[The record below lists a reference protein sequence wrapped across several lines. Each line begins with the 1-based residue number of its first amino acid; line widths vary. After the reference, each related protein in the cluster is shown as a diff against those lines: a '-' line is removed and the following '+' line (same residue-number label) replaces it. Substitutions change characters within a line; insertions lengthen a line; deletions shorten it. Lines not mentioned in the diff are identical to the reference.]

1 MQTLTGSD
9 FKALMNNV
17 QKMKRSFFAKKVFVW
32 AVCVLSFS
40 LVNGQVNAT
49 GVQKD
54 AGIRTVLNFNTNWA
68 FYRNDAPNAEAID
81 YNDKDWYTVTVPHV
95 MRLEKKHNGG
105 NQVYQGIGWYRKYF
119 KVPSTFENKRLTICF
134 DGVQMNCDVFL
145 NGEKVCTHNGGYM
158 GFVIDITT
166 KVKFDRDNVLA
177 VRVSNI
183 NDPQTPP
190 GKPQEK
196 LDFNYYGGIYRDV
209 KLIATN
215 KLYISD
221 PLEANKTAGG
231 GLFVTYPKVTKQH
244 AEINIKTH
252 IVNDF
257 GTAQQVKLVTII
269 KDKNNKEVAQS
280 IVSNTVQHEQEFVQ
294 TISVNNPSLWH
305 PDHPYLY
312 LIASKVYVD
321 NKLVDDKI
329 TNIGVRTI
337 SFTSPSGKA
346 DGFYINGEKLY
357 LRGANRH
364 QCYQTIG
371 DAASNSMQYRDAL
384 QIKRGGFN
392 AVRAAHY
399 QQSPAFLNACDE
411 LGLMVIECEPG
422 WQFFNKDSVFINR
435 TFRDIREMVRRDR
448 NRPSV
453 FLWETSLNESPT
465 PATWAKQA
473 VAIAHEEMPNDQMFT
488 ADDFFANGSKCY
500 DVCYKV
506 INEDGSDPMPQ
517 MPVITR
523 EWGDTWIADPAKEN
537 GLRASRM
544 YTEKGL
550 INQCIL
556 RQNALNGTMLEEE
569 GGYWDHAKLDAND
582 RMSGYF
588 LWSFNDVTRGSD
600 PVTAFCGVVDAD
612 RYEKFGYYQLKAM
625 QSARNPNYGP
635 MVFVA
640 SFNNRPDIDT
650 SIIVF
655 SNCDKVKLYRN
666 KHFIKE
672 ISREENAAT
681 APFVAAKG
689 GSPYFRFD
697 VKKYEAGE
705 LKAEGWMDGKCV
717 AVHTI
722 ATPGIADHLEI
733 VFDDSGIKPVADAV
747 DMIPFHVKVCDK
759 NGTLVSNSEPFSA
772 YTIHLDVS
780 GAGSLIGADIARVE
794 AAIQHT
800 EGGIGYGIIRTT
812 GNAGNIII
820 TATSDNLKSAKKVIT
835 TIKSNEQFVQD
846 GKHYTWQTE
855 KENDAVSEEENS
867 GVKEQL
873 IKLTPSM
880 LKLNNDKLSAGIEK
894 IIDGNYST
902 VWIDESKIAPVELT
916 IDLEKQHSVKGCKI
930 VWGKDSDWYT
940 YSLQVSADGKEWQT
954 EVDNMKSSGQEY
966 KPLPFKHHSI
976 RYVRLILS
984 GVQSSQSKIAIKE
997 FELIAGDGE
1006 KD

>member
-1 MQTLTGSD
+1 
-9 FKALMNNV
+9 
-17 QKMKRSFFAKKVFVW
+17 MKHSFLINGILVW
-32 AVCVLSFS
+32 ALCVVGFPSVFAQGNTS
-40 LVNGQVNAT
+40 QQPAT
-49 GVQKD
+49 
-54 AGIRTVLNFNTNWA
+54 RTIQNFNTHWA
-68 FYRNDAPNAEAID
+68 FYRADLPHAEAVD
-81 YNDKDWYTVTVPHV
+81 YNDKDWYAVTVPHV

-105 NQVYQGIGWYRKYF
+105 NQVYQGIGWYRRYF
-119 KVPSTFENKRLTICF
+119 KVPSSFKNKRLTICF

-145 NGEKVCTHNGGYM
+145 NGEKVGTHNGGYM
-158 GFVIDITT
+158 GFVVDITN
-166 KVKFDRDNVLA
+166 KVKFDGDNVLA
-177 VRVSNI
+177 VRVSNL
-183 NDPQTPP
+183 NDPKTPP

-215 KLYISD
+215 KVYISD
-221 PLEANKTAGG
+221 PLEANKIAGG
-231 GLFVTYPKVTKQH
+231 GLFVTYPKVTKQM
-244 AEINIKTH
+244 AEVAIKTH
-252 IVNDF
+252 VVNDLVKE
-257 GTAQQVKLVTII
+257 QNVKLVTII
-269 KDKNNKEVAQS
+269 KDKNNKEVGRSVA
-280 IVSNTVQHEQEFVQ
+280 SNSFQREQEFTQ
-294 TISVNNPSLWH
+294 TIPINNPSLWH

-312 LIASKVYVD
+312 HVVSSVYVD
-321 NKLVDDKI
+321 DKLVDDKI
-329 TNIGVRTI
+329 TNIGIRTI

-364 QCYQTIG
+364 QCYQIIG

-399 QQSPAFLNACDE
+399 PQSPAFLNACDE

-422 WQFFNKDSVFINR
+422 WQFFSNDSVFTSR
-435 TFRDIREMVRRDR
+435 TFRDIREMIRRDR

-465 PATWAKQA
+465 PFSWAKQA

-488 ADDFFANGSKCY
+488 ADDFFANGKKCY
-500 DVCYKV
+500 DVSYKV
-506 INEDGSDPMPQ
+506 INEDGSDPNPQ

-588 LWSFNDVTRGSD
+588 LWSFNDVTRGGD
-600 PVTAFCGVVDAD
+600 AVTAFCGVVDAD

-625 QSARNPNYGP
+625 QSARNKNYGP

-666 KHFIKE
+666 NHFIRE
-672 ISREENAAT
+672 ITREENAAT

-689 GSPYFRFD
+689 GSPYYRFD
-697 VKKYEAGE
+697 VKTYEAGE
-705 LKAEGWMDGKCV
+705 LKAEGWMNGKCV

-733 VFDDSGIKPVADAV
+733 ELDSSNIKAVADGI

-759 NGTLVSNSEPFSA
+759 NGTLVSNAQPFDTYS
-772 YTIHLDVS
+772 IHLNVS
-780 GAGSLIGADIARVE
+780 GEGSLIGADIARVE

-812 GNAGNIII
+812 SAPGKIVI
-820 TATSDNLKSAKKVIT
+820 TATSDKLKPAKRTIT
-835 TIKSNEQFVQD
+835 SVKSNEQFAQD
-846 GKHYTWQTE
+846 GGHSAWKTE
-855 KENDAVSEEENS
+855 KENKLMTEEKGGSE
-867 GVKEQL
+867 KEQV

-880 LKLNNDKLSAGIEK
+880 LKLSDDRASAGINK
-894 IIDGNYST
+894 MIDGSYST
-902 VWIDESKIAPVELT
+902 VWIDENKIAPVELT

-940 YSLQVSADGKEWQT
+940 YSLQVSTDGHEWQT

-966 KPLPFKHHSI
+966 KPVLFKHHNI
-976 RYVRLILS
+976 RYVRLILT

-997 FELIAGDGE
+997 FQLLAD
-1006 KD
+1006 